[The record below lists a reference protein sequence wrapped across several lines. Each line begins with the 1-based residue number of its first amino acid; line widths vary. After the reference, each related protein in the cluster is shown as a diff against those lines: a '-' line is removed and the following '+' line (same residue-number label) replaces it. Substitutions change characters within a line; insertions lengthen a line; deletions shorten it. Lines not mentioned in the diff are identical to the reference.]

1 MAKFLICLLLT
12 ALAVSAG
19 GQSYEAPDDCD
30 WTFIDDELG
39 FAGGVSLT
47 CNLSAINS
55 NVEKT
60 NFSVIPSEGTRRLV
74 VKCGDA
80 SLSHLDKAAFASLYQ
95 LQELVLDGCR
105 LEHLPPLA
113 FEGLTLLQKL
123 TIQTRHAATLSVAID
138 AFVGLPSLTHLDLS
152 NNYIRSI
159 PQDEL
164 CQLSALRH
172 LNMSK
177 NELRSLDDLGLV
189 SNGNSNAVRQVNC
202 LSGLTMLDV
211 SGNEITSLKS
221 AHLNGQFPEMKELR
235 LNKNFIRFVEDD
247 SASST
252 AASKSKCSLNFLD
265 LSDNQISSLPSG
277 IFRPCE
283 SMTELHLA
291 NNSLSTLEESL
302 FDGLGSLEILDLSGN
317 LLVSSQL
324 RPRLMRDLVSLV
336 ELVLSR
342 NQFDKVVDIFSTM
355 SASLKV
361 LKLDHNSLTA
371 LPSKMFSSLTTL
383 KELDLS
389 HNNIAKIEATAF
401 HGLTGLTH
409 LLLGQNKLNNL
420 VNEVFNS
427 CAQLLVLDLSKNRLS
442 STPSAI
448 AALQQLQTLDLSEN
462 SIASIADAPFLKMK
476 QLWRLQLNGNQLS
489 NITVG
494 LFSQLLAIQI
504 LDLSSNKIG
513 YVEKKSL
520 DSNRHLQAVRLD
532 NNQLSSMSGLFTN
545 LSGLMWLNISSNRI
559 TEFDYSMLPANLRW
573 LDISHNRISDL
584 GNYFDLT
591 GELKLAE
598 LDVSFNTLSLLGP
611 HNIPDSIETLLV
623 NDNRISQIVPYT
635 FFKKTRLTKV
645 DLTVNSLNSI
655 DRNALRLSSDVTR
668 LPEFFLTGNPIE
680 CNCEMVW
687 FKSINSPDNLHNYP
701 LVSDIESIYCKLVY
715 APERAFVPLVEADN
729 EQFLCPYTTHC
740 FALCQCC
747 DFDACDCEMSC
758 PDNCT
763 CFHDSAWSKNIAVCS
778 NSGFEALPEK
788 LPMDATEI
796 FLDGNLFPEL
806 NSHTFIGRKNL
817 RVLHLNNS
825 QIHTIQNRTFN
836 GLKSLTGLHLQDN
849 QLTSLEGYEF
859 EALVNLR
866 ELYLDNNLIEKVS
879 NITFKFL
886 RSLEILH
893 LQGNRI
899 VDFPAWQL
907 AMNPF
912 LVSVKLAE
920 NFWSCDCSF
929 VDKFRSWINVFGAKV
944 SDADTVQ
951 CIGSEK
957 EKVSLASITSCSPTP
972 DDADVAEAAGNSALA
987 KTRVQEFVV
996 SEDYLPLMA
1005 ATLATFAVVLLLLL
1019 AAFVYRNTLRVWIH
1033 AKYGVRVFD
1042 NVDVEDGGSE
1052 DIDNNKLFD
1061 AFVSY
1066 SLKDDV
1072 FVREVLAAELD
1083 RPEHEYRTC
1092 LYHRDL
1098 PTAPTFVADT
1108 LLRATEVSR
1117 RTVVVLSENFL
1128 KSEWSRYDYKSGF
1141 HQAMRSGRRKL
1152 IVIVLGDI
1160 SARDIDPDLRLYLK
1174 TNVVLHWGDK
1184 LFWQKLRYALPD
1196 PAQPNGGT
1204 SKRSQIR
1211 SGQSKMTSPSL
1222 VSSSCSSSSSLGAI
1236 ISNNNSQLHHH
1247 NSHLIQQQQQHQHSM
1262 LLSQQ
1267 QQQPR
1272 YTSRLSPA
1280 SLSSNLSAS
1289 PLPSAVVPSVHG
1301 SGNLWLNNNGQLMRQ
1316 SPRALPISPAPSS
1329 HIYGESTYSQPDY
1342 YQQTAVHI

>member
-1 MAKFLICLLLT
+1 MSKFIFIFLLL
-12 ALAVSAG
+12 AAKSAT
-19 GQSYEAPDDCD
+19 SYEAPDDCD
-30 WTFIDDELG
+30 WSFIDDESG
-39 FAGGVSLT
+39 FQGGVSLT
-47 CNLSAINS
+47 CHLSAINS

-60 NFSVIPSEGTRRLV
+60 NFSVIPSDGTKRLV
-74 VKCGDA
+74 VKCSDA

-95 LQELVLDGCR
+95 LEELVLEGCR

-113 FEGLTLLQKL
+113 FEGLTLLKKL
-123 TIQTRHAATLSVAID
+123 TIQTNHAATLSVAID

-152 NNYIRSI
+152 NNLVRSI

-164 CQLSALRH
+164 CQLTSLKH

-177 NELRSLDDLGLV
+177 NELRSFDDLGLA
-189 SNGNSNAVRQVNC
+189 SGNSNNNKLHRGSCING
-202 LSGLTMLDV
+202 LSMLDL
-211 SGNEITSLKS
+211 SSNEITSLKS
-221 AHLNGQFPEMKELR
+221 SHLNGLFPELKELR
-235 LNKNFIRFVEDD
+235 LNKNFVRFVEED
-247 SASST
+247 SSL
-252 AASKSKCSLNFLD
+252 KSRCSLKFLD
-265 LSDNQISSLPSG
+265 LSDNQISSLPPG

-283 SMTELHLA
+283 SLSELRLA
-291 NNSLSTLEESL
+291 NNSLSTLEETI
-302 FDGLGSLEILDLSGN
+302 FDGLGSLQVLDLSGN
-317 LLVSSQL
+317 LLVSGQL
-324 RPRLMRDLVSLV
+324 KPRLTRDLVSVV

-342 NQFDKVVDIFSTM
+342 NQIDRIVDVFASM
-355 SASLKV
+355 SASLNV
-361 LKLDHNSLTA
+361 LKLDHNGLTSLPT
-371 LPSKMFSSLTTL
+371 KMFSSLAAL

-389 HNNIAKIEATAF
+389 HNHITKIESGAF
-401 HGLTGLTH
+401 QGLTVLTH
-409 LLLGQNKLNNL
+409 LLLGQNKLSNLANDAFNN
-420 VNEVFNS
+420 
-427 CAQLLVLDLSKNRLS
+427 CPQLLVLDLSNNRLS
-442 STPSAI
+442 VTPAAISA
-448 AALQQLQTLDLSEN
+448 LHQLQTLDLSEN
-462 SIASIADAPFLKMK
+462 MISNIYEAPFLKMK
-476 QLWRLQLNGNQLS
+476 QLWRLQLNGNLLS

-494 LFSQLLAIQI
+494 LFSQLTAIQI
-504 LDLSSNKIG
+504 LDLSSNKISF
-513 YVEKKSL
+513 VEKKSL

-532 NNQLSSMSGLFTN
+532 NNELTGMSGLFNN
-545 LSGLMWLNISSNRI
+545 LSALMWLNISANQIS
-559 TEFDYSMLPANLRW
+559 EFDYSMLPANLRW
-573 LDISHNRISDL
+573 LDISHNKVSDL

-598 LDVSFNTLSLLGP
+598 LDVSFNSLSLLGP

-623 NDNRISQIVPYT
+623 NDNKISQIVPYT
-635 FFKKTRLTKV
+635 FFKKIRLTKV
-645 DLTVNSLNSI
+645 DLTVNNLNSI

-668 LPEFFLTGNPIE
+668 IPEFFLTGNPIE

-778 NSGFEALPEK
+778 NSGFEALPDK

-825 QIHTIQNRTFN
+825 RIHSIQNRTFN
-836 GLKSLTGLHLQDN
+836 GLKSLTGLYLQDN
-849 QLTSLEGYEF
+849 QLTSLEGHEF

-866 ELYLDNNLIEKVS
+866 ELYLENNLIEKV
-879 NITFKFL
+879 NNATFKFL
-886 RSLEILH
+886 RSLEILN
-893 LQGNRI
+893 LQGNKI
-899 VDFPAWQL
+899 VDFAAWEL
-907 AMNPF
+907 AFNPF

-920 NFWSCDCSF
+920 NLWSCECSF
-929 VDKFRSWINVFGAKV
+929 VEKFRSWVNVFGAKV
-944 SDADTVQ
+944 TDADSIK
-951 CIGSEK
+951 CIGSSNEQIRFT
-957 EKVSLASITSCSPTP
+957 EITNCAPVSDEIETAQ
-972 DDADVAEAAGNSALA
+972 AAGNSALA

-1005 ATLATFAVVLLLLL
+1005 ATLATFAVILLLLL
-1019 AAFVYRNTLRVWIH
+1019 VAFIYRNTLRVWLH

-1042 NVDVEDGGSE
+1042 SSDLEDGKSE

-1072 FVREVLAAELD
+1072 FVREVLAADLE
-1083 RPEHEYRTC
+1083 RPELGYRTC

-1098 PTAPTFVADT
+1098 PTSPAFVADT

-1128 KSEWSRYDYKSGF
+1128 KSEWARYDYKSGF

-1152 IVIVLGDI
+1152 IVVIVGDI
-1160 SARDIDPDLRLYLK
+1160 SSRDVDPDLRLYLK

-1196 PAQPNGGT
+1196 PAKSRPPVT
-1204 SKRSQIR
+1204 KV
-1211 SGQSKMTSPSL
+1211 MSPSL
-1222 VSSSCSSSSSLGAI
+1222 VSSSCSSQSSLGAI
-1236 ISNNNSQLHHH
+1236 MSNNNSQL
-1247 NSHLIQQQQQHQHSM
+1247 NQNLIQQQQHHHLQHQK
-1262 LLSQQ
+1262 QP
-1267 QQQPR
+1267 QPR

-1280 SLSSNLSAS
+1280 SMSSTLSAS
-1289 PLPSAVVPSVHG
+1289 PLPVHG
-1301 SGNLWLNNNGQLMRQ
+1301 VNNVWMNAGSVRQ
-1316 SPRALPISPAPSS
+1316 SSPRALPISPVPSS

-1342 YQQTAVHI
+1342 YQTAVHI

>member
-1 MAKFLICLLLT
+1 MEKFFVFFLL
-12 ALAVSAG
+12 ASVAG
-19 GQSYEAPDDCD
+19 VLSYEAPDDCD
-30 WTFIDDELG
+30 WTFIDDESG
-39 FAGGVSLT
+39 FQGGVSLT
-47 CNLSAINS
+47 CHLSAINS

-60 NFSVIPSEGTRRLV
+60 NFSVIPSDGTKRLV
-74 VKCGDA
+74 VKCDDA

-95 LQELVLDGCR
+95 LEELVLDGCR

-152 NNYIRSI
+152 SNYIRSI

-164 CQLSALRH
+164 CQLSSLQQ

-177 NELRSLDDLGLV
+177 NELRSLDDLGLA
-189 SNGNSNAVRQVNC
+189 SNSNNGRRGNC
-202 LSGLTMLDV
+202 LTGLSMLDL

-221 AHLNGQFPEMKELR
+221 SHINSQFPEMKELR
-235 LNKNFIRFVEDD
+235 LNKNFIRFVEEDLT
-247 SASST
+247 SG
-252 AASKSKCSLNFLD
+252 KSRCGLRYLD

-283 SMTELHLA
+283 SMTELRLA
-291 NNSLSTLEESL
+291 NNSLSTLEETL
-302 FDGLGSLEILDLSGN
+302 FDGLGSLQILDLSGN
-317 LLVSSQL
+317 LLVSSQMK
-324 RPRLMRDLVSLV
+324 PRLMRDLVSIV

-342 NQFDKVVDIFSTM
+342 NQIDRIVDIFSTM
-355 SASLKV
+355 STSLKV
-361 LKLDHNSLTA
+361 LKLDHNGLSS
-371 LPSKMFSSLTTL
+371 LPSKMFSSLTAL

-389 HNNIAKIEATAF
+389 HNHIAKIEASAF
-401 HGLTGLTH
+401 HGLSGLTH
-409 LLLGQNKLNNL
+409 LLLGQNKLSNL
-420 VNEVFNS
+420 VNDAFTA
-427 CAQLLVLDLSKNRLS
+427 CPQLLVLDLSRNRLT
-442 STPSAI
+442 STPAAI
-448 AALQQLQTLDLSEN
+448 ASLHQLQTLDLSEN
-462 SIASIADAPFLKMK
+462 TIESISEAPFLKMK
-476 QLWRLQLNGNQLS
+476 HLWRLQLNGNLLS

-494 LFSQLLAIQI
+494 LFHQLTAIQI

-513 YVEKKSL
+513 FVEKKSL

-532 NNQLSSMSGLFTN
+532 NNQLSSMSGLFNN
-545 LSGLMWLNISSNRI
+545 LSALMWLNISSNQI
-559 TEFDYSMLPANLRW
+559 TEFDYSMLPTNLRW
-573 LDISHNRISDL
+573 LDISHNKVSDL

-598 LDVSFNTLSLLGP
+598 LDVSFNSLSLLGP

-645 DLTVNSLNSI
+645 DLTVNNLNSI

-701 LVSDIESIYCKLVY
+701 MVSDIESIYCKLVY

-778 NSGFEALPEK
+778 NAGFEDLPEK

-825 QIHTIQNRTFN
+825 QIVTIQNRTFN

-866 ELYLDNNLIEKVS
+866 ELYLENNLIEKVS
-879 NITFKFL
+879 NVTFKFL

-893 LQGNRI
+893 LQGNKI
-899 VDFPAWQL
+899 VEFPAWEL
-907 AMNPF
+907 ALNPF

-920 NFWSCDCSF
+920 NFWSCDCQF
-929 VDKFRSWINVFGAKV
+929 VDKFRSWLNIFGAKV
-944 SDADTVQ
+944 NDADSVK
-951 CIGSEK
+951 CIGSDNEK
-957 EKVSLASITSCSPTP
+957 IVLSSITSCAPMS
-972 DDADVAEAAGNSALA
+972 DDVETAEAAGNSALA

-1019 AAFVYRNTLRVWIH
+1019 AAFVYRNTLRVWLH
-1033 AKYGVRVFD
+1033 SKYGVRVFD
-1042 NVDVEDGGSE
+1042 QPDLEEGRSE
-1052 DIDNNKLFD
+1052 DVDNNKLFD

-1066 SLKDDV
+1066 SVKDDV
-1072 FVREVLAAELD
+1072 FVREILAADLE
-1083 RPEHEYRTC
+1083 RPELGYRTC

-1160 SARDIDPDLRLYLK
+1160 SGRDVDPDLRLYLK

-1196 PAQPNGGT
+1196 PAQ
-1204 SKRSQIR
+1204 SKPSRQAI
-1211 SGQSKMTSPSL
+1211 SKATSPSL

-1236 ISNNNSQLHHH
+1236 ISNNNSQMSQH
-1247 NSHLIQQQQQHQHSM
+1247 NSHLIQHHQQHQK
-1262 LLSQQ
+1262 LTQ

-1280 SLSSNLSAS
+1280 SMSSTLSAS
-1289 PLPSAVVPSVHG
+1289 PLPSA
-1301 SGNLWLNNNGQLMRQ
+1301 GNLWLNNNVGQMVRQ
-1316 SPRALPISPAPSS
+1316 NSPRALPISPVPSS
-1329 HIYGESTYSQPDY
+1329 HLYGESTYSQPDY

>member
-1 MAKFLICLLLT
+1 MEKILLCFLL
-12 ALAVSAG
+12 VAG
-19 GQSYEAPDDCD
+19 VLSYEAPDDCE
-30 WTFIDDELG
+30 WTFMDDESG
-39 FAGGVSLT
+39 FQGGVSLT
-47 CNLSAINS
+47 CHLSAINS

-60 NFSVIPSEGTRRLV
+60 NFSVIPSDGTRRLI
-74 VKCGDA
+74 VKCNDA

-123 TIQTRHAATLSVAID
+123 TITTRHSATLSVAID

-164 CQLSALRH
+164 CQLSNLRH

-177 NELRSLDDLGLV
+177 NELRSLEDLGLT
-189 SNGNSNAVRQVNC
+189 SRANC
-202 LSGLTMLDV
+202 LTGLSMLDL

-221 AHLNGQFPEMKELR
+221 AHINGQFPDMKELR
-235 LNKNFIRFVEDD
+235 LNKNFIRFVVEDPT
-247 SASST
+247 S
-252 AASKSKCSLNFLD
+252 SKSKCNLMFLD
-265 LSDNQISSLPSG
+265 LSDNQISALPSG
-277 IFRPCE
+277 IFRPCS
-283 SMTELHLA
+283 SMMELRLA
-291 NNSLSTLEESL
+291 NNSLSTLEDSL
-302 FDGLGSLEILDLSGN
+302 FDGLGALEILDLSGN

-324 RPRLMRDLVSLV
+324 RPRLMRDLVSIV
-336 ELVLSR
+336 ELILSR

-355 SASLKV
+355 SSSLKV
-361 LKLDHNSLTA
+361 LKLDHPGLTVLA
-371 LPSKMFSSLTTL
+371 AKIFSSLTAL

-389 HNNIAKIEATAF
+389 HNNIAKIEANAF
-401 HGLTGLTH
+401 HGLTALTH
-409 LLLGQNKLNNL
+409 LLLGQNKLNSLAIDALNT
-420 VNEVFNS
+420 
-427 CAQLLVLDLSKNRLS
+427 CPQLLVLDLSRNRLS

-448 AALQQLQTLDLSEN
+448 ASLHQLQTLDLSEN
-462 SIASIADAPFLKMK
+462 MIDNIAEAPFLKMK
-476 QLWRLQLNGNQLS
+476 HLWRLQLNGNQLS

-494 LFSQLLAIQI
+494 LFSQLAAIQI

-513 YVEKKSL
+513 FVEKKSL

-532 NNQLSSMSGLFTN
+532 NNQLSSMSGLFNN

-623 NDNRISQIVPYT
+623 NDNKISQIVPYT

-645 DLTVNSLNSI
+645 DLTVNSLTSI

-701 LVSDIESIYCKLVY
+701 MVSDIESIYCKLVY

-796 FLDGNLFPEL
+796 FLDGNFFPEL

-907 AMNPF
+907 AFNPF

-920 NFWSCDCSF
+920 NIWSCDCQF
-929 VDKFRSWINVFGAKV
+929 VDKFRTWINVFGAKV
-944 SDADTVQ
+944 NDADAVK

-957 EKVSLASITSCSPTP
+957 EAISLASITTCAPSYDTE
-972 DDADVAEAAGNSALA
+972 ATAEAAGNSALA

-1005 ATLATFAVVLLLLL
+1005 ATLATFAVILLLLL

-1033 AKYGVRVFD
+1033 SKYGVRMFD
-1042 NVDVEDGGSE
+1042 NDVEEGGPE
-1052 DIDNNKLFD
+1052 DMDNNKLFD

-1066 SLKDDV
+1066 SLKDDS
-1072 FVREVLAAELD
+1072 FVRERIAAELE
-1083 RPEHEYRTC
+1083 RPELGYRAC

-1117 RTVVVLSENFL
+1117 RTVIVLSENFL

-1152 IVIVLGDI
+1152 IVVVLGDI
-1160 SARDIDPDLRLYLK
+1160 SPRDIDPDLRLYLK

-1184 LFWQKLRYALPD
+1184 LFWKKLRYALPD
-1196 PAQPNGGT
+1196 PEMLNGT
-1204 SKRSQIR
+1204 TKRSQLR
-1211 SGQSKMTSPSL
+1211 STISKATSPSL

-1236 ISNNNSQLHHH
+1236 ISNNNSQLPHHHHH
-1247 NSHLIQQQQQHQHSM
+1247 NSHLIQQHQQQ
-1262 LLSQQ
+1262 QQ
-1267 QQQPR
+1267 LQQPR

-1280 SLSSNLSAS
+1280 SMSSTLSAS
-1289 PLPSAVVPSVHG
+1289 PLPSAVVPTSV
-1301 SGNLWLNNNGQLMRQ
+1301 SSVGNLWLNNNGQLVRQ
-1316 SPRALPISPAPSS
+1316 SSPRALPTSPVPST